1 VKVTGVVAMVALL
14 LVLMLMPV
22 VLVAVVVCVLKL
34 QLPPHVRV
42 YDQVHVQVL
51 MPKLMRTA
59 VMQVMEVEGACRW
72 WQHVWELVTQ
82 VAVL

>member
-1 VKVTGVVAMVALL
+1 MVALL

-22 VLVAVVVCVLKL
+22 VLIAVVVFVLKL
-34 QLPPHVRV
+34 QLPAHVRV
-42 YDQVHVQVL
+42 YDQVHVHVL

-59 VMQVMEVEGACRW
+59 AMQVMEVEGACRW
-72 WQHVWELVTQ
+72 WQHVRALVTQ